1 MAEEKKPTRKTAKKA
16 TPAKPEAGPPAE
28 KKNRPLR
35 GRNNP
40 SAIAEGSGASYA
52 VGSFT
57 KAARKPMPA
66 LECERGLPP
75 LNDAR
80 P

>member
-1 MAEEKKPTRKTAKKA
+1 MDVWDRISEFECKITNIVIFNFIK
-16 TPAKPEAGPPAE
+16 
-28 KKNRPLR
+28 RPLR

-40 SAIAEGSGASYA
+40 SAIAEGSGTSYA

-57 KAARKPMPA
+57 KAARKPMLV
-66 LECERGLPP
+66 LEYERVLLP